1 MRIVIVTQWIL
12 CYSIFIPDNE
22 DIQIILSVIILRSEK
37 VPDALC
43 KEYLR

>member
-22 DIQIILSVIILRSEK
+22 DIQIILSVIILRSEM
-37 VPDALC
+37 VPDTLC
-43 KEYLR
+43 KEDLR

>member
-1 MRIVIVTQWIL
+1 MGEKK
-12 CYSIFIPDNE
+12 NM
-22 DIQIILSVIILRSEK
+22 IILSVIILRSEM